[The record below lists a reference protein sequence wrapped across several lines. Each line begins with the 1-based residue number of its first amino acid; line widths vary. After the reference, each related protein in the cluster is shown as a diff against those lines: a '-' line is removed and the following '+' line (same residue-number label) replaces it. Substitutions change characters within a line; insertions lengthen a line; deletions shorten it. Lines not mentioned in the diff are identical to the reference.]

1 MRKGIFRR
9 IFLAYAAVF
18 LLATAFVEIYITAAV
33 RDSYI
38 NNMEEHLSNEINL
51 ISKIV
56 SFDKTGIDDLCR
68 MLKKDSSARV
78 TIILGDG
85 RVIGDSDHD
94 STTMENHANRTE
106 VQQALLRG
114 AGAAIRH
121 SDTLNYDLLYVAKK
135 IIRDSGEEGFIRLA
149 VPLKDI
155 DMAVNLLRMKI
166 ILVMLAVLFAAW
178 AVPTWQTNHLRRLL
192 KQITGFSRS
201 LSRGEIDKRL
211 FLENAGEFNEI
222 ADNLTS
228 MSAELQA
235 VMDQNEA
242 ERKRLEVVLRSV
254 PDALLIID
262 SKGIITLSSSSAKG
276 FFGNVPMTQ
285 VHFAEVVRNHEF
297 ADLLEDVRKDR
308 LPGMT
313 AFRIE
318 SPEEKFLRVRVSPL
332 FYKKE
337 DELSGFVAVFHD
349 ITQIEKLEQVR
360 KDFVANVSHEIKTPV
375 TAIKGFADTLLE
387 GALDD
392 KENAA
397 RFVQTIKS
405 NSERINSLVDDLMT
419 ISKIELGAIKV
430 EKTAVDLDEV
440 FESIIDIFREKASS
454 RNLSLKVSQKPE
466 VKHISADRN
475 RLIQI
480 LTNLVDNALKFTE
493 TGGVTF
499 GVDTDGEKTF
509 LFVEDSGIGVPPK
522 HLARLGERFYRVD
535 PARSRK
541 LGGTGLGLAIVKHLV
556 KAHGW
561 TMQIASVPG
570 KGTTVRVFI

>member
-18 LLATAFVEIYITAAV
+18 LLAVAFVEIYITTTI
-33 RDSYI
+33 RDSYVDNLKGHLAGTI
-38 NNMEEHLSNEINL
+38 NVISNT
-51 ISKIV
+51 V
-56 SFDKTGIDDLCR
+56 SFNESDLDDLCR
-68 MLKKDSSARV
+68 TLKKETSARV
-78 TIILGDG
+78 TIIRTDG
-85 RVIGDSDHD
+85 KVIGDSDHD
-94 STTMENHANRTE
+94 SIAMENHANRTE
-106 VQQALLRG
+106 IQQAVMRG

-121 SDTLNYDLLYVAKK
+121 SDTLNYDFLYVAKK
-135 IIRDSGEEGFIRLA
+135 IIRGGGEEGFIRLA

-155 DMAVNLLRMKI
+155 DRAVNLLRMKI
-166 ILVMLAVLFAAW
+166 IFVMLAVLFAAW
-178 AVPTWQTNHLRRLL
+178 AVPTWQTDHLRRLL
-192 KQITGFSRS
+192 KQIAGFSRS

-228 MSAELQA
+228 MSVELQA
-235 VMDQNEA
+235 VMAQNEA
-242 ERKRLEVVLRSV
+242 ESKRLNVVLRSV

-262 SKGIITLSSSSAKG
+262 SKGIITLSSSSAKD
-276 FFGNVPMTQ
+276 FFGNVPMTHVQ
-285 VHFAEVVRNHEF
+285 FAEVVRNHEF
-297 ADLLEDVRKDR
+297 ADLLENVRKDL

-313 AFRIE
+313 TFRIE
-318 SPEEKFLRVRVSPL
+318 SPEEKFLSVRISPL

-405 NSERINSLVDDLMT
+405 NSERINSLVDDLMI
-419 ISKIELGAIKV
+419 ISKIELGAIRV

-440 FESIIDIFREKASS
+440 FENIIEIFRGKASP
-454 RNLSLKVSQKPE
+454 RNLSLKISRKPD
-466 VKHISADRN
+466 VKYVSADRN

-493 TGGVTF
+493 AGGVTF
-499 GVDTDGEKTF
+499 GADKDGEKTF
-509 LFVEDSGIGVPPK
+509 LFVEDTGIGVPSK
-522 HLARLGERFYRVD
+522 HLSRLGERFYRVD

-570 KGTTVRVFI
+570 KGTTVRIFM